1 MNPRCRIA
9 LILMIALA
17 GFSLAMAVRAKAHSW
32 YDPECC
38 SGMDCAPVEKVE
50 VMPTSAIASMLVPP
64 AQASPPSIMFVTT
77 VHGTAQVPHN
87 MKFRESKDARMHA
100 CIIKGRLIC
109 LYLPPSM

>member
-1 MNPRCRIA
+1 MTRVVIA
-9 LILMIALA
+9 TFAVLVALMTLA
-17 GFSLAMAVRAKAHSW
+17 HRARAHSW

-50 VMPTSAIASMLVPP
+50 VVPTSAIASMLVPP

-77 VHGTAQVPHN
+77 KHGTAQVPHN
-87 MKFRESKDARMHA
+87 MQFRASKDGAMHA